1 MNAGYTHLHT
11 LCRSHILRR
20 SAALSL
26 ILLIAPSV
34 LVDNIIY
41 LLMLLCKVCWSRISI
56 RLHGTHPCAMTG
68 SPLVCPCQMRLHI
81 AFPKWLRYNNRLR
94 AHACI
99 GCRTPESALMKP
111 SKLLGMSLVSWF
123 SERALSEKCTGG
135 PGWRLHFVAM
145 VEVYSDRSDCH
156 CPRDPPF

>member
-1 MNAGYTHLHT
+1 MCHDRVPIGLPVPDETAH
-11 LCRSHILRR
+11 CI
-20 SAALSL
+20 
-26 ILLIAPSV
+26 
-34 LVDNIIY
+34 
-41 LLMLLCKVCWSRISI
+41 
-56 RLHGTHPCAMTG
+56 
-68 SPLVCPCQMRLHI
+68 
-81 AFPKWLRYNNRLR
+81 PKWLRYNNRLR

-156 CPRDPPF
+156 CPSFETLTRP